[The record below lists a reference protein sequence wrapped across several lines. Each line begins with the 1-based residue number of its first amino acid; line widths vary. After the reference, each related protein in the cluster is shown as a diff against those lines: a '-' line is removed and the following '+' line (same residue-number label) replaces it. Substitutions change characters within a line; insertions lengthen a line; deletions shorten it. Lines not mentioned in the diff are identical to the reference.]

1 MINLYNDETGAAGG
15 NTSMFVSRSTR
26 TPRNAVRGAGDI
38 ALKEEIHQ
46 EGNVIS
52 VIAGKGLERDQMGFL
67 AKSSG
72 SGAASPEMG
81 KALGHIREY
90 LRSRKD

>member
-1 MINLYNDETGAAGG
+1 
-15 NTSMFVSRSTR
+15 MFMSRSTR
-26 TPRNAVRGAGDI
+26 TPRNAVPGAGDI

-46 EGNVIS
+46 EGNTIS
-52 VIAGKGLERDQMGFL
+52 VIAGKGVRKRPNGFPC
-67 AKSSG
+67 KVIWKWSSV
-72 SGAASPEMG
+72 PKMD